1 MGHDNTY
8 ESIEYFQKDTYEGKN
23 QNIHFHLQ

>member
-8 ESIEYFQKDTYEGKN
+8 ESIEYFQKDTYEGLKLTN
-23 QNIHFHLQ
+23 NLTFY